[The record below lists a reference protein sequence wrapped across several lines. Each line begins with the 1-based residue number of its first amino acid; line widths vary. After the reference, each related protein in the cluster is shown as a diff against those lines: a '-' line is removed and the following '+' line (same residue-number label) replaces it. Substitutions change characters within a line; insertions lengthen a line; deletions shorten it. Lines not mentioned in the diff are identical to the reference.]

1 MVATSAG
8 TVLFAATKTWWYLSR
23 STGIVAWALLALSV
37 LWGLAL
43 STRALGR
50 KPTAPWLLDVHRFL
64 SGLAIAFTVVHLVG
78 LMLDPYVSFTIPQLL
93 VPFAS
98 DWKPGAVAWGV
109 VALYLLL
116 LVEITSLLRR
126 RIPNELWHRIHLLSY
141 VLYAAA
147 TIHLLTAGTDRTNSA
162 LRWIVIASVG
172 AVVFFTS
179 YRIVGP
185 GRAESVKTSGRAKD

>member
-1 MVATSAG
+1 MGPLGAEV
-8 TVLFAATKTWWYLSR
+8 VLGATKTWWYLSR
-23 STGIVAWALLALSV
+23 STGIVAWALLAMSV

-50 KPTAPWLLDVHRFL
+50 KPSAPWLLDVHRFL
-64 SGLAIAFTVVHLVG
+64 GGLAVLFTVIHLGG
-78 LMLDPYVSFTIPQLL
+78 LMLDPYVRFTLPQIL
-93 VPFAS
+93 VPFS
-98 DWKPGAVAWGV
+98 STWKPGAVAWGV

-116 LVEITSLLRR
+116 LVELTSLARK
-126 RIPNELWHRIHLLSY
+126 RIPNEIWHRIHLLSY

-147 TIHLLTAGTDRTNSA
+147 TIHLLTAGTDRTNTA

-179 YRIVGP
+179 YRVVGP
-185 GRAESVKTSGRAKD
+185 GRAASVKSSSRTSD